1 MSDDLLMHSVT
12 CGMPTSLYSP
22 LRNDSAKC
30 HILGSGDPWMGP
42 MAPKFKLGRDF
53 CTMHLAAKFHHPTFN
68 HSKAIMLTSKQT
80 KQMAL

>member
-1 MSDDLLMHSVT
+1 
-12 CGMPTSLYSP
+12 
-22 LRNDSAKC
+22 
-30 HILGSGDPWMGP
+30 MGP